1 MAGPGAVKATAASPL
16 KPLAEPTVLKTWQ
29 PEAVG
34 SLAGYEWRNVK
45 GRNPE
50 SLAADRMQDRSR
62 VMKRALASRWLRR
75 VLAVAAVVLAA
86 VLSAFVAL
94 EVTPMQTVT
103 VAGQV
108 ISVGAAPRLGLSGP
122 GEVEL
127 FGQGLPT
134 KISIPSPIQPRLQLS
149 QITLNSELA
158 NFVQGRSPSRA
169 GTTLRKR
176 LVAGWERYF
185 AWETA
190 IAAAAALILAGAVA
204 GWRRL
209 SWKSTGLRLAAVL
222 VFTVAVNL
230 GAIALAANGAR
241 AGLRHVSS
249 LTQLVGSQDVSVPH
263 PRAIHRPLH
272 GIEEVVLGDSTAAG
286 AGLPLVS
293 ATSKADSACGRSSQS
308 YAFDLAS
315 VNNWKALNLACD
327 SATIA
332 HGLLGPQQQ
341 GSQHIPPQIDAL
353 NRVKDP
359 AVVVVSV
366 GADDL
371 QWSGILEYCA
381 ATTQCDSRASN
392 AYFQQKLA
400 RFSTD
405 YLQLLIQ
412 LGSLPSHPQVI
423 INRYYDP
430 FGSNL
435 SCITQRGLTPA
446 KVSTLRTWLAA
457 LNQVLAKGAAQF
469 GFLSPQPSF
478 AGHTLCSALSY
489 VQGLGDPAPFHPT
502 ALGQFAIA
510 LADEAAL
517 ASQPPR
523 PPAPS
528 STQPSSASSPG

>member
-1 MAGPGAVKATAASPL
+1 MNWRNDVENRS
-16 KPLAEPTVLKTWQ
+16 
-29 PEAVG
+29 PEAPAALRMRG
-34 SLAGYEWRNVK
+34 RSGNFVK
-45 GRNPE
+45 
-50 SLAADRMQDRSR
+50 R
-62 VMKRALASRWLRR
+62 VLRR
-75 VLAVAAVVLAA
+75 KWLARTLSAVAVILAA
-86 VLSAFVAL
+86 VLAGSVAL
-94 EVTPMQTVT
+94 EVTPAQTVT

-108 ISVGAAPRLGLSGP
+108 INVGAAPRFGFSGP
-122 GEVEL
+122 GEVDL

-134 KISIPSPIQPRLQLS
+134 AISIPGPIQPRLQLS
-149 QITLNSELA
+149 QITLNSQLDS
-158 NFVQGRSPSRA
+158 FVQGHA
-169 GTTLRKR
+169 HGGAELALRTQ

-185 AWETA
+185 ASETA

-209 SWKSTGLRLAAVL
+209 PRRSTGLLLVAVL
-222 VFTVAVNL
+222 IVTVALNL
-230 GAIALAANGAR
+230 GAIAVTANGAKD
-241 AGLRHVSS
+241 GLRHVGS
-249 LTQLVGSQDVSVPH
+249 LTQLVGSQNVSVPR
-263 PRAIHRPLH
+263 PRAVHRPLH

-293 ATSKADSACGRSSQS
+293 ASKADGACGRSSQS

-315 VNNWKALNLACD
+315 ENSWKALNYACD
-327 SATIA
+327 SATIR
-332 HGLLGPQQQ
+332 HGLLGAQHQ
-341 GSQHIPPQIDAL
+341 GGQRIPPQIDEL
-353 NRVKDP
+353 RRVKDP
-359 AVVVVSV
+359 VVVIVSV

-371 QWSGILEYCA
+371 QWSAILEYCA

-400 RFSTD
+400 QFSTD

-412 LGSLPSHPQVI
+412 LGSLPGHPQVI

-430 FGSNL
+430 FGSDL

-446 KVSTLRTWLAA
+446 KVDTIQTWLEA

-478 AGHTLCSALSY
+478 AGHALCSPLPY

-517 ASQPPR
+517 ASQPPHSQTPSPSTSSGTR
-523 PPAPS
+523 PA
-528 STQPSSASSPG
+528 SAGTAS

>member
-1 MAGPGAVKATAASPL
+1 MN
-16 KPLAEPTVLKTWQ
+16 
-29 PEAVG
+29 
-34 SLAGYEWRNVK
+34 WRNDVES
-45 GRNPE
+45 RNPQPPV
-50 SLAADRMQDRSR
+50 AVRMRDRSR
-62 VMKRALASRWLRR
+62 SVLTRVLRRRWLARALA
-75 VLAVAAVVLAA
+75 AVAVILAA
-86 VLSAFVAL
+86 ILAGSLAL
-94 EVTPMQTVT
+94 EVTPTQTVT

-108 ISVGAAPRLGLSGP
+108 INVGAAPRLGLGGP
-122 GEVEL
+122 GEVDL

-134 KISIPSPIQPRLQLS
+134 AISIPGPIQPRLQLS
-149 QITLNSELA
+149 EITLNSQLA
-158 NFVQGRSPSRA
+158 SFVQGHAQSAA
-169 GTTLRKR
+169 GRTLRTQ

-190 IAAAAALILAGAVA
+190 IAAAAAVILAGAVA

-209 SWKSTGLRLAAVL
+209 PLRSTGLLLVVVL
-222 VFTVAVNL
+222 IVTVALNL
-230 GAIALAANGAR
+230 GAVALTANGAR

-249 LTQLVGSQDVSVPH
+249 LTQLVGSQKVSVPRL
-263 PRAIHRPLH
+263 RAVHRPLR
-272 GIEEVVLGDSTAAG
+272 GIEEVVMGDSTAAG

-293 ATSKADSACGRSSQS
+293 AASAADSACGRSSQA
-308 YAFDLAS
+308 YALDLAD
-315 VNNWKALNLACD
+315 VNGWKALNLACD

-332 HGLLGPQQQ
+332 HGLLGAQLRGTQR
-341 GSQHIPPQIDAL
+341 IPPQIDAL

-359 AVVVVSV
+359 AVVIVSV

-371 QWSGILEYCA
+371 QWSDILEYCA

-400 RFSTD
+400 RFTTD

-412 LGSLPSHPQVI
+412 LGSLPSHPEVI

-430 FGSNL
+430 FGSDL
-435 SCITQRGLTPA
+435 SCITQRGLTQA
-446 KVSTLRTWLAA
+446 KVTTIQTWLEA

-478 AGHTLCSALSY
+478 AGHALCSPLPY
-489 VQGLGDPAPFHPT
+489 VQSLSDPAPFHPT

-517 ASQPPR
+517 ASQPPG

-528 STQPSSASSPG
+528 TSPSTPPSSASAAG